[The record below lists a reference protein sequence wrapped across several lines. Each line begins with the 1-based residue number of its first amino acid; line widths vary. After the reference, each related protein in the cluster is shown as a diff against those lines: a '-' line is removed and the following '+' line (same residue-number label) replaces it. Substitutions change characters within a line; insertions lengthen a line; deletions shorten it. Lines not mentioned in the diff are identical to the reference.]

1 MPGVF
6 STESVLPLE
15 FKPDHGDGHLLTR
28 DQAGMENKAERKGGV
43 LQALGDHFAK
53 VYRFAPV
60 AA

>member
-1 MPGVF
+1 LPGVF

-15 FKPDHGDGHLLTR
+15 FKPDHGVGHLLTQ
-28 DQAGMENKAERKGGV
+28 DQEELEKKAERKGGV

-53 VYRFAPV
+53 VYHVAQV